1 MKSFKELRAL
11 ISIGS
16 IGWKILFVISVLGF
30 LFGLSPLFNPN
41 IHLNLGN
48 YVIMAGGA
56 VLALFAVFH
65 GKIFE
70 MIRTSRAARIAFCV
84 IAALAIVFVIISV
97 VISVLMIK
105 AVNDR
110 PTQPAAI
117 IVLGCRV
124 HGENPSPMLLQRIS
138 AACRYL
144 EEYPEAVAIAS
155 GGKGEDEL
163 ISEAECIKRQL
174 EKRGISS
181 DRIILEENSTSTR
194 ENMAFSKAILEE
206 RGITG
211 EIAIV
216 SNEYHLR
223 RAKTIAKKQGLDVK
237 CCAARTVP
245 IYLPPYWVREIFGNV
260 YEFLF

>member
-1 MKSFKELRAL
+1 MKTL
-11 ISIGS
+11 INFGG
-16 IGWKILFVISVLGF
+16 IGWTILFIVSVLGV

-65 GKIFE
+65 GKIFTL
-70 MIRTSRAARIAFCV
+70 IKTSRAARAVFCV
-84 IAALAIVFVIISV
+84 IAALAIAFVIISAV
-97 VISVLMIK
+97 VSALMIK
-105 AVNDR
+105 AANDK
-110 PTQPAAI
+110 PTDPAAI

-124 HGENPSPMLLQRIS
+124 HGENPSPMLMQRIS

-144 EEYPEAVAIAS
+144 EEYPEAVVVAS

-181 DRIILEENSTSTR
+181 ERIIIEDNSTNTR
-194 ENMAFSKAILEE
+194 ENMAFSKALLEE
-206 RGITG
+206 KDILG

-216 SNEYHLR
+216 SNEYHLL

-260 YEFLF
+260 YEFFF

>member
-1 MKSFKELRAL
+1 MKAL
-11 ISIGS
+11 IHFGG
-16 IGWKILFVISVLGF
+16 IGWTILFIVSLLGF
-30 LFGLSPLFNPN
+30 LFGLSPLFSPN

-65 GKIFE
+65 GKIFTL
-70 MIRTSRAARIAFCV
+70 IKTSRAVRAVFCV
-84 IAALAIVFVIISV
+84 IAALAVVFIIISAV
-97 VISVLMIK
+97 VSALMIK
-105 AVNDR
+105 AANDK
-110 PTQPAAI
+110 PTDPAAI
-117 IVLGCRV
+117 IILGCRV
-124 HGENPSPMLLQRIS
+124 HGENPSPMLMQRIS

-144 EEYPEAVAIAS
+144 EEYPEAVAVAS

-181 DRIILEENSTSTR
+181 ERIIIEDNSTNTR
-194 ENMAFSKAILEE
+194 EKK
-206 RGITG
+206 GISG

-223 RAKTIAKKQGLDVK
+223 RAKTIAEKQGLDVK

>member
-1 MKSFKELRAL
+1 MKTL
-11 ISIGS
+11 INFGG
-16 IGWKILFVISVLGF
+16 IGWTILFIVSVLGF

-65 GKIFE
+65 GKIF
-70 MIRTSRAARIAFCV
+70 MLIKTSRAARAVFCV
-84 IAALAIVFVIISV
+84 IAALAIVFVIISAIV
-97 VISVLMIK
+97 SALMIK
-105 AVNDR
+105 AANDK
-110 PTQPAAI
+110 PTDPAAI

-124 HGENPSPMLLQRIS
+124 HGENPSPMLMQRIS

-144 EEYPEAVAIAS
+144 EEYPESVVVAS

-181 DRIILEENSTSTR
+181 ERIIIEDNSTNTR
-194 ENMAFSKAILEE
+194 ENMAFSKALLEE
-206 RGITG
+206 KGISG

-216 SNEYHLR
+216 SNEYHLL

-260 YEFLF
+260 YEFFF

>member
-1 MKSFKELRAL
+1 MKTL
-11 ISIGS
+11 INFGG
-16 IGWKILFVISVLGF
+16 IGWTILFIVSLLGF
-30 LFGLSPLFNPN
+30 LVGLSPLFNPN

-65 GKIFE
+65 GKIFTL
-70 MIRTSRAARIAFCV
+70 IRTSRAARAFFCV
-84 IAALAIVFVIISV
+84 IAALAVVFIIISAV
-97 VISVLMIK
+97 VSVLMIK
-105 AVNDR
+105 AANDK
-110 PTQPAAI
+110 PTDPAAI

-124 HGENPSPMLLQRIS
+124 HGENPSPMLMQRIS

-144 EEYPEAVAIAS
+144 EEYPEAVAVAS

-181 DRIILEENSTSTR
+181 ERIIIEDNSTNTR
-194 ENMAFSKAILEE
+194 ENMAFSKALLEE
-206 RGITG
+206 RGISG

>member
-1 MKSFKELRAL
+1 MKTL
-11 ISIGS
+11 INFGG
-16 IGWKILFVISVLGF
+16 IGWTILFIVSVLGF

-65 GKIFE
+65 GKIFTL
-70 MIRTSRAARIAFCV
+70 IKTSRAARTVFCI
-84 IAALAIVFVIISV
+84 IAALAVVFIIISAV
-97 VISVLMIK
+97 VSALMIK
-105 AVNDR
+105 ATNDK
-110 PTQPAAI
+110 PTDPAAI

-124 HGENPSPMLLQRIS
+124 HGEKPSPMLMQRIS
-138 AACRYL
+138 TACRYL
-144 EEYPEAVAIAS
+144 EEYPEAVAVAS

-181 DRIILEENSTSTR
+181 ERIIIEDNSTNTR
-194 ENMAFSKAILEE
+194 ENMAFSKALLEE
-206 RGITG
+206 RGISG

>member
-1 MKSFKELRAL
+1 MKTL
-11 ISIGS
+11 INFGG
-16 IGWKILFVISVLGF
+16 IGWTILFIVSLLGF

-65 GKIFE
+65 GKIFTL
-70 MIRTSRAARIAFCV
+70 IKTNRAARAVFCV
-84 IAALAIVFVIISV
+84 IAALAVAFIIISAV
-97 VISVLMIK
+97 VSVLMIK
-105 AVNDR
+105 AANDK
-110 PTQPAAI
+110 PTDPAAI

-124 HGENPSPMLLQRIS
+124 HGENPSPMLMQRIS

-144 EEYPEAVAIAS
+144 EEYPEAVAVAS

-181 DRIILEENSTSTR
+181 ERIIIEDNSTNTR
-194 ENMAFSKAILEE
+194 ENMAFSKALLEE
-206 RGITG
+206 RGISG

>member
-1 MKSFKELRAL
+1 MKTL
-11 ISIGS
+11 INFGG
-16 IGWKILFVISVLGF
+16 IGWTILFIVSLLGF

-65 GKIFE
+65 GKIFTL
-70 MIRTSRAARIAFCV
+70 IKTNRAARAVFCV
-84 IAALAIVFVIISV
+84 IAALAVVFIIISAV
-97 VISVLMIK
+97 VSVLMIK
-105 AVNDR
+105 AANDK
-110 PTQPAAI
+110 PTDPAAI

-124 HGENPSPMLLQRIS
+124 HGESPSPMLMQRIS

-144 EEYPEAVAIAS
+144 EEYPEAVAVAS

-181 DRIILEENSTSTR
+181 ERIIIEDNSTNTR
-194 ENMAFSKAILEE
+194 ENMAFSKALLEE
-206 RGITG
+206 RGISG

>member
-1 MKSFKELRAL
+1 M
-11 ISIGS
+11 GG
-16 IGWKILFVISVLGF
+16 IGWKALFIISVLGF

-41 IHLNLGN
+41 VHLNLGN

-65 GKIFE
+65 GKIFALVKA
-70 MIRTSRAARIAFCV
+70 SRVARAVFCV
-84 IAALAIVFVIISV
+84 IAALAAAFIILSA
-97 VISVLMIK
+97 VISALMIK
-105 AVNDR
+105 AANDR
-110 PTQPAAI
+110 PTNPAAI

-124 HGENPSPMLLQRIS
+124 NGENPSAMLMQRIS

-144 EEYPEAVAIAS
+144 EEYPEAVVIAS
-155 GGKGEDEL
+155 GGKGTDEL
-163 ISEAECIKRQL
+163 ISEAECIRRQL
-174 EKRGISS
+174 EKRGISPE
-181 DRIILEENSTSTR
+181 RIILEENSTNTR
-194 ENMAFSKAILEE
+194 ENMAFSKKILEE
-206 RGITG
+206 KGITG

-237 CCAARTVP
+237 CCAAGTVP
-245 IYLPPYWVREIFGNV
+245 IYLPPYWVREIFGNI

>member
-1 MKSFKELRAL
+1 M
-11 ISIGS
+11 
-16 IGWKILFVISVLGF
+16 
-30 LFGLSPLFNPN
+30 
-41 IHLNLGN
+41 
-48 YVIMAGGA
+48 
-56 VLALFAVFH
+56 LALFAVFH
-65 GKIFE
+65 KKIFTL
-70 MIRTSRAARIAFCV
+70 IKASRAARAVFCV
-84 IAALAIVFVIISV
+84 IAALAVVFIIISAV
-97 VISVLMIK
+97 VSALMIE
-105 AVNDR
+105 AANDK
-110 PTQPAAI
+110 PTDPAAI

-124 HGENPSPMLLQRIS
+124 NGENPSAMLLQRIS

-144 EEYPEAVAIAS
+144 EEYPEAVAVAS

-181 DRIILEENSTSTR
+181 ERIIIEDNSTNTR
-194 ENMAFSKAILEE
+194 ENMAFSKALLEE
-206 RGITG
+206 KGISG

>member
-1 MKSFKELRAL
+1 MKTL
-11 ISIGS
+11 INFGG
-16 IGWKILFVISVLGF
+16 IGWTILFIVSVLGF

-65 GKIFE
+65 GKIFTL
-70 MIRTSRAARIAFCV
+70 IKTSRAARTVFCI
-84 IAALAIVFVIISV
+84 IAALAVVFIIISAV
-97 VISVLMIK
+97 VSALMIK
-105 AVNDR
+105 AANDK
-110 PTQPAAI
+110 PTDPTAI
-117 IVLGCRV
+117 IILGCRV
-124 HGENPSPMLLQRIS
+124 HGEKPSPMLMQRIS

-144 EEYPEAVAIAS
+144 EEYPEAVAVAS

-181 DRIILEENSTSTR
+181 ERIIIEDNSTNTR
-194 ENMAFSKAILEE
+194 ENMAFSKALLEE
-206 RGITG
+206 KGISG

>member
-1 MKSFKELRAL
+1 MRTL
-11 ISIGS
+11 INFGG
-16 IGWKILFVISVLGF
+16 IGWTILFIVSVLGV

-65 GKIFE
+65 GKIFTL
-70 MIRTSRAARIAFCV
+70 IKTSRAARAAFCV
-84 IAALAIVFVIISV
+84 IAALAIAFVIISAV
-97 VISVLMIK
+97 VSAFMIK
-105 AVNDR
+105 AANDK
-110 PTQPAAI
+110 PTDPAAI

-124 HGENPSPMLLQRIS
+124 HGENPSPMLMQRIS

-144 EEYPEAVAIAS
+144 EEYPEAVVVAS

-181 DRIILEENSTSTR
+181 ERIIIEDNSTNTR
-194 ENMAFSKAILEE
+194 ENMAFSKALLEE
-206 RGITG
+206 KDILG

-216 SNEYHLR
+216 SNEYHLL

-260 YEFLF
+260 YEFFF

>member
-1 MKSFKELRAL
+1 MKTL
-11 ISIGS
+11 INFGG
-16 IGWKILFVISVLGF
+16 IGWTILFIVSLLGF

-65 GKIFE
+65 GKIFTL
-70 MIRTSRAARIAFCV
+70 IRTSRAARAFFCV
-84 IAALAIVFVIISV
+84 IAALAVVFIIISAV
-97 VISVLMIK
+97 VSVLMIK
-105 AVNDR
+105 AANDK
-110 PTQPAAI
+110 PTDPAAI

-124 HGENPSPMLLQRIS
+124 HGENPSPMLMQRIS

-144 EEYPEAVAIAS
+144 EEYPEAVAVAS

-181 DRIILEENSTSTR
+181 ERIIIEDNSTNTR
-194 ENMAFSKAILEE
+194 ENMAFSKALLEE
-206 RGITG
+206 RGISG

>member
-1 MKSFKELRAL
+1 M
-11 ISIGS
+11 GG

-41 IHLNLGN
+41 IHLNFGN
-48 YVIMAGGA
+48 FVIMAGGA

-65 GKIFE
+65 GKIFALV
-70 MIRTSRAARIAFCV
+70 RTSRTARVIFCI
-84 IAALAIVFVIISV
+84 IAALAIVFVMISA

-105 AVNDR
+105 AANDR

-124 HGENPSPMLLQRIS
+124 HGENPSPMLSQRIS
-138 AACRYL
+138 AACRYI
-144 EEYPEAVAIAS
+144 EQYPEAVAVAS
-155 GGKGEDEL
+155 GGKGSDEL

-174 EKRGISS
+174 ENRGISS
-181 DRIILEENSTSTR
+181 ERIIIEDNSTNTR
-194 ENMAFSKAILEE
+194 ENMAFSKALLEE
-206 RGITG
+206 KGISG

-216 SNEYHLR
+216 SNEYHLL

-245 IYLPPYWVREIFGNV
+245 IYLLPYWVREIFGNI
-260 YEFLF
+260 YEFFF

>member
-1 MKSFKELRAL
+1 MKTL
-11 ISIGS
+11 IHFGG
-16 IGWKILFVISVLGF
+16 IGWTILFIVSLLGF

-65 GKIFE
+65 GKIFTL
-70 MIRTSRAARIAFCV
+70 IKTSRAARTVFCV
-84 IAALAIVFVIISV
+84 IVALAVVFIIISAV
-97 VISVLMIK
+97 VSSLMIK
-105 AVNDR
+105 AANDK
-110 PTQPAAI
+110 PTDPAAI

-124 HGENPSPMLLQRIS
+124 HGENPSPMLMQRIS

-144 EEYPEAVAIAS
+144 EEYPEAVVVAS

-181 DRIILEENSTSTR
+181 ERIIIEDNSTNTR
-194 ENMAFSKAILEE
+194 ENMAFSKALLEE
-206 RGITG
+206 RGISG

-237 CCAARTVP
+237 CCASRTVP

>member
-1 MKSFKELRAL
+1 
-11 ISIGS
+11 
-16 IGWKILFVISVLGF
+16 
-30 LFGLSPLFNPN
+30 
-41 IHLNLGN
+41 
-48 YVIMAGGA
+48 
-56 VLALFAVFH
+56 
-65 GKIFE
+65 
-70 MIRTSRAARIAFCV
+70 
-84 IAALAIVFVIISV
+84 
-97 VISVLMIK
+97 MIK
-105 AVNDR
+105 AANDK
-110 PTQPAAI
+110 PTDPAAI

-124 HGENPSPMLLQRIS
+124 HGENPSPMLMQRIS

-144 EEYPEAVAIAS
+144 EEYPEAVVVAS

-181 DRIILEENSTSTR
+181 ERIIIEDNSTNTR
-194 ENMAFSKAILEE
+194 ENMAFSKALLEE
-206 RGITG
+206 KGISG